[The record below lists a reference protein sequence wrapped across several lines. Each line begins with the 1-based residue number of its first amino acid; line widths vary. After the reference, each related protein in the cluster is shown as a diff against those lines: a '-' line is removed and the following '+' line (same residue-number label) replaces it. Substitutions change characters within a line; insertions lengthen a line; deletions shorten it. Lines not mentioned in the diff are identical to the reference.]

1 MPRQAMGRWGNRLL
15 KCAMCIAASPR
26 ARKPVGGEIAR
37 CAIESSAAS
46 FGLRLSSRREAASDS
61 PYWVSPPHRTQNG
74 FAVTKG
80 HEKFKP
86 FNNEHKGSVA
96 ELPTNH
102 RHETWASGKFQGV
115 FESRNSS
122 VGELIQLQNFFVSLR
137 DGSKSRFVS
146 AAGDETRQGETEMA
160 APLKAKP

>member
-1 MPRQAMGRWGNRLL
+1 
-15 KCAMCIAASPR
+15 
-26 ARKPVGGEIAR
+26 VGGEIAR

-61 PYWVSPPHRTQNG
+61 PYRVSPPHRTQNG
-74 FAVTKG
+74 FAVTKE
-80 HEKFKP
+80 HEKFEL
-86 FNNEHKGSVA
+86 FNNEHKGSVT

-102 RHETWASGKFQGV
+102 RPKTWASGKIQV
-115 FESRNSS
+115 ISESRNSS
-122 VGELIQLQNFFVSLR
+122 GGELIQFQNFFVSLR

-146 AAGDETRQGETEMA
+146 AAGDETRQGEAEMA